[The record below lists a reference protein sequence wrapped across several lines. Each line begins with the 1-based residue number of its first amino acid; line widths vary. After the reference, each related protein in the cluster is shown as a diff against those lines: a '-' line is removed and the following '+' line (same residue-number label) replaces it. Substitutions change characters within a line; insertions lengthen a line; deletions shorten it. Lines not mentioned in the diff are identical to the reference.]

1 MFPSAQQVAHA
12 LVRDRVV
19 DLPSIIIEYVY
30 NTQVHNQL
38 FHYVE
43 KIAEADDGRPVGEPV
58 AAIVD
63 SFAQGPPFFP
73 HVLVGLFTWKSRKIV
88 KKKNTGRKEQIIIP
102 LNSVMEPAT
111 GLRRA
116 GNGRRCEIPKKK
128 VIIETG

>member
-19 DLPSIIIEYVY
+19 DLPSIILEYVY
-30 NTQVHNQL
+30 KTQVHNQL

-73 HVLVGLFTWKSRKIV
+73 HVLVRLFTWKSRKIV
-88 KKKNTGRKEQIIIP
+88 KKKKYW
-102 LNSVMEPAT
+102 
-111 GLRRA
+111 
-116 GNGRRCEIPKKK
+116 KKG
-128 VIIETG
+128 TNNDTS